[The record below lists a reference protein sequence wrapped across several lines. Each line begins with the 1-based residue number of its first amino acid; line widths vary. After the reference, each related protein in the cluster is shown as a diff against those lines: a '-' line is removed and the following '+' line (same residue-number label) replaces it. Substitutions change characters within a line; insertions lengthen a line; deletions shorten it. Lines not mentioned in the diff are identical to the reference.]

1 MKIEFVTAER
11 SLVED
16 FTRLVMM
23 TGKQFFEAT
32 FGKEVEQMLARL
44 FVEDKNLFSHQCTW
58 FGVIDRRIFGLI
70 VAYSYDYARKHRL
83 NTGKLMLKQIG
94 FFRLFSLI
102 KIDRVLGKYSKG
114 DFYLSN
120 LAVYPQFRSMG
131 LGKKLIEFSFHLARQ
146 NGCERIMLDV
156 EKGNAVATNLYF
168 KVGFEKTKESTI
180 KIGRLVFTF
189 ERLSRFIS

>member
-58 FGVIDRRIFGLI
+58 FGIIDRRIFGLI

-131 LGKKLIEFSFHLARQ
+131 LGKKFIEFSFHLARQ

-156 EKGNAVATNLYF
+156 EKQNTVAKSLYY
-168 KVGFEKTKESTI
+168 KMGFDKIKEGI
-180 KIGRLVFTF
+180 VKMGKRVFIF
-189 ERLSRFIS
+189 ERMCCSVL